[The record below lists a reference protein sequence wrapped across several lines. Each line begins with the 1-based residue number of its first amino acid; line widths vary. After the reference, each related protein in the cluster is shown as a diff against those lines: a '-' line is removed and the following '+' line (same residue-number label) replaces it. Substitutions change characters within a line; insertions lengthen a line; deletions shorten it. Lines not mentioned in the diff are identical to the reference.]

1 MKKNKI
7 KILGIILIFMVEIS
21 LYLVAGTYS
30 RYVSTAESD
39 TSTRIAK
46 WTVKLGNVDIAG
58 GKKDFSSELVLETTN
73 KAKVKAGTIA
83 PDTSVKGDFTIDPN
97 GTEVAMKYK
106 IILGTVYFKNL
117 KTGEIITDN
126 MPNIA
131 VNNVTTNVGNLTQNI
146 DGTYQGQIELDESP
160 VTITITAEWIS
171 TNDEIDTLNGY
182 SQLNVIIPI
191 TVTVEQDV

>member
-7 KILGIILIFMVEIS
+7 KILEIILIFIVEIS

-58 GKKDFSSELVLETTN
+58 GEKDFSSELVLETTN

-126 MPNIA
+126 MPNVA
-131 VNNVTTNVGNLTQNI
+131 VNNITTNVGNLTQNI
-146 DGTYQGQIELDESP
+146 DGTYQGQIGLDESP

-171 TNDEIDTLNGY
+171 TNDEVDTLNGY

-191 TVTVEQDV
+191 TVTVEQDI

>member
-7 KILGIILIFMVEIS
+7 KILEIILIFIVEIS

-146 DGTYQGQIELDESP
+146 DGTYQGQIGLDESP

-171 TNDEIDTLNGY
+171 TNDEVDTLNGY

-191 TVTVEQDV
+191 TVTVEQDI

>member
-7 KILGIILIFMVEIS
+7 KILEIILIFIVEIS

-126 MPNIA
+126 MPNVA
-131 VNNVTTNVGNLTQNI
+131 VNSVTTNVGNLTQNI
-146 DGTYQGQIELDESP
+146 DGTYQGQIGLDESP

-171 TNDEIDTLNGY
+171 TNDEVDTLNGY

-191 TVTVEQDV
+191 TVTVEQDI

>member
-7 KILGIILIFMVEIS
+7 KILGIILIFIVEIS

-73 KAKVKAGTIA
+73 MAKVKAGTIA

-146 DGTYQGQIELDESP
+146 DGTYQGQIGLDESP

-171 TNDEIDTLNGY
+171 TNDEVDTLNGY

-191 TVTVEQDV
+191 TVTVEQDI

>member
-191 TVTVEQDV
+191 TLTVEQDV

>member
-7 KILGIILIFMVEIS
+7 KILEIILIFIVEIS

-126 MPNIA
+126 MPNVA

-146 DGTYQGQIELDESP
+146 DGTYQGQIGLDESP

-171 TNDEIDTLNGY
+171 TNDEVDTLNGY

-191 TVTVEQDV
+191 TVTVEQDI

>member
-7 KILGIILIFMVEIS
+7 KILEIILIFIVEIS

-58 GKKDFSSELVLETTN
+58 GEKDFSSELVLETTN

-126 MPNIA
+126 MPNVA
-131 VNNVTTNVGNLTQNI
+131 VNNITTNVGNLTQNI
-146 DGTYQGQIELDESP
+146 DGTYQGQIGLDENP

-171 TNDEIDTLNGY
+171 TNDEVDTLNGY

-191 TVTVEQDV
+191 TVTVEQDI

>member
-7 KILGIILIFMVEIS
+7 KILEIILIFIVEIS

-126 MPNIA
+126 MPNVA
-131 VNNVTTNVGNLTQNI
+131 VNSVTTNVGNLTQNI
-146 DGTYQGQIELDESP
+146 DGTYQGQIGLDESP

-191 TVTVEQDV
+191 TVTVEQDI

>member
-1 MKKNKI
+1 MKKNKM
-7 KILGIILIFMVEIS
+7 KILGIILIFIVEIS

-126 MPNIA
+126 TPNIA
-131 VNNVTTNVGNLTQNI
+131 VNNITTNVGNLTQNI
-146 DGTYQGQIELDESP
+146 DGTYESKIGLDESP

-171 TNDEIDTLNGY
+171 TNDEVDTLNGY

-191 TVTVEQDV
+191 TVTVEQDI

>member
-7 KILGIILIFMVEIS
+7 KILGIILIFIVEIS

-30 RYVSTAESD
+30 KYVSTAESD
-39 TSTRIAK
+39 TSTRVAK

-73 KAKVKAGTIA
+73 MAKVKKGTIA
-83 PDTSVKGDFTIDPN
+83 PNTSVKGDFTIDPN

-106 IILGTVYFKNL
+106 ISLGKVYFKNL
-117 KTGEIITDN
+117 KTGEVITDN
-126 MPNIA
+126 TPNIE
-131 VNNVTTNVGNLTQNI
+131 VNNVTANVGNLTQNI
-146 DGTYQGQIELDESP
+146 DGTYQGQIGLDESP

-171 TNDEIDTLNGY
+171 TDDEMDTFNGY
-182 SQLNVIIPI
+182 SPLNVIIPI
-191 TVTVEQDV
+191 AVTIEQDI

>member
-7 KILGIILIFMVEIS
+7 KILEIILIFIVEIS

-73 KAKVKAGTIA
+73 MAKVKAGTIA

-126 MPNIA
+126 MPNVA
-131 VNNVTTNVGNLTQNI
+131 VNNITTNVGNLTQNI
-146 DGTYQGQIELDESP
+146 DGTYQGQIGLDESP

-171 TNDEIDTLNGY
+171 TNDEVDTLNGY

-191 TVTVEQDV
+191 TVTVEQDI

>member
-1 MKKNKI
+1 MKKNKM
-7 KILGIILIFMVEIS
+7 KILGIILIYIVEIS

-73 KAKVKAGTIA
+73 TAKVKTGTIA

-106 IILGTVYFKNL
+106 ISLGKVYFKNL
-117 KTGEIITDN
+117 KTGEVVTDN
-126 MPNIA
+126 TPNID
-131 VNNVTTNVGNLTQNI
+131 VNNVTANVGNLTQNI
-146 DGTYQGQIELDESP
+146 DGTYQGQIGLDESP

-171 TNDEIDTLNGY
+171 TDDEIDTLNGY

-191 TVTVEQDV
+191 TVTVEQDI

>member
-7 KILGIILIFMVEIS
+7 KILGIILIFIVEIS

-30 RYVSTAESD
+30 KYVSTAESD
-39 TSTRIAK
+39 TSTRVAR

-73 KAKVKAGTIA
+73 TAKVKKGTIA
-83 PDTSVKGDFTIDPN
+83 PNTSVKGDFTIDPN

-106 IILGTVYFKNL
+106 ITLGTVYFKNL
-117 KTGEIITDN
+117 KTGEVITDN
-126 MPNIA
+126 TPNIA
-131 VNNVTTNVGNLTQNI
+131 VNNVTTNVGNLTQNV
-146 DGTYQGQIELDESP
+146 DGTYQGQIGLDESP

-191 TVTVEQDV
+191 TLTVEQDV